1 MAPFT
6 KAMAKETL
14 ARVINVLFDFT
25 TDNVSTALEQ
35 YPVHSVCD
43 LLTLTNDD
51 IDSLTYENAQGAS
64 IAIAKG
70 DWGKLRQFKYFHL
83 HMAREGNRIVDDE

>member
-25 TDNVSTALEQ
+25 TDNVATALEQ
-35 YPVHSVCD
+35 YPVHSVRV
-43 LLTLTNDD
+43 LLTLTYDD
-51 IDSLTYENAQGAS
+51 INSLTYENAQGVCPMPRGCA
-64 IAIAKG
+64 
-70 DWGKLRQFKYFHL
+70 
-83 HMAREGNRIVDDE
+83 